1 MYLPTR
7 RYHDPP
13 MPYTKKDLR
22 DKYHLSNSTL
32 HEHLKDCGLN
42 TKDPVFTDEQIHSIF
57 DVAEQMRKEGYS
69 SKQIRQHFGVGNP
82 QETPPPSASSERNVF
97 TDAVAQTV
105 KGFMQAEAREAV
117 RKVLPLI
124 PLIVEQEFIALIQS
138 GEFHESFIDY
148 EEKVRSPERNHY
160 YDVTSYTVTDVGG
173 LGAAEDDEE
182 ENKKARE
189 EEKTV
194 DEEKKE

>member
-7 RYHDPP
+7 RYYEPL

-22 DKYHLSNSTL
+22 DTYHLSHSTL

-42 TKDPVFTDEQIHSIF
+42 TKKGTYTDEEIHSTF
-57 DVAEQMRKEGYS
+57 DVAEQMRQEGYS
-69 SKQIRQHFGVGNP
+69 SQEIRKRFGVDNA
-82 QETPPPSASSERNVF
+82 QETPPPTASSGETVF
-97 TDAVAQTV
+97 TDAVAQAV

-117 RKVLPLI
+117 RKVVPLI

-138 GEFHESFIDY
+138 GEFHKSFVDY
-148 EEKVRSPERNHY
+148 EEKVRSPERTHY
-160 YDVTSYTVTDVGG
+160 YNVTSYTVADVGG

-182 ENKKARE
+182 E
-189 EEKTV
+189 KTV
-194 DEEKKE
+194 DEENKE